1 MNPDRERR
9 GRVASAAYRWYV
21 AVQVVSMVGTMMGY
35 TALYWLTLH
44 IARGAAV
51 TLSGVVAAQF
61 LPMLLFSRRAGII
74 VGRRRAA
81 RVVIATQSLQAAG
94 SLALGIPLLAGWMTV
109 WYLVLVSFAI
119 GCVQSVD
126 VPARQTLMLDLVGSA
141 ELRRGT
147 SLYATITGLAKIAGP
162 GLAGVI
168 IAISGETAVFL
179 ADAASFTGVIVVVS
193 RLSATL
199 RPTAPEQA
207 GPVLARRF
215 RWVLDLP
222 RPVQAAALTAL
233 LLGGFGLQFGVTN
246 PLMATR
252 VFHVGSVAFGL
263 IGTFIAAGGIAG
275 IYYSSRRR
283 DPGRSEFLA
292 WALLFGAAESLAA
305 VMPAIWAYDLAMVVL
320 GAATQ
325 LFAVSATVYVQ
336 QATPPA
342 QRGHALSAYNT
353 GFMGFVPAGAF
364 LVAGLAAAAGV
375 RWALLGPGLAIT
387 ASSAAILAVLHG
399 RIRAAAAGR
408 PSAG

>member
-1 MNPDRERR
+1 
-9 GRVASAAYRWYV
+9 
-21 AVQVVSMVGTMMGY
+21 
-35 TALYWLTLH
+35 
-44 IARGAAV
+44 
-51 TLSGVVAAQF
+51 
-61 LPMLLFSRRAGII
+61 
-74 VGRRRAA
+74 
-81 RVVIATQSLQAAG
+81 
-94 SLALGIPLLAGWMTV
+94 
-109 WYLVLVSFAI
+109 
-119 GCVQSVD
+119 
-126 VPARQTLMLDLVGSA
+126 
-141 ELRRGT
+141 
-147 SLYATITGLAKIAGP
+147 
-162 GLAGVI
+162 
-168 IAISGETAVFL
+168 
-179 ADAASFTGVIVVVS
+179 
-193 RLSATL
+193 
-199 RPTAPEQA
+199 
-207 GPVLARRF
+207 
-215 RWVLDLP
+215 
-222 RPVQAAALTAL
+222 
-233 LLGGFGLQFGVTN
+233 
-246 PLMATR
+246 MATR

-275 IYYSSRRR
+275 NYYSSRRR